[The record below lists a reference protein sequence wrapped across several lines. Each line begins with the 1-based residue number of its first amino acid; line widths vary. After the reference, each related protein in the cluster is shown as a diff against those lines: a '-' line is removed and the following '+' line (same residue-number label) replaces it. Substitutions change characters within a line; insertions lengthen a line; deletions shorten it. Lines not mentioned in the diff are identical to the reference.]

1 MNNRTVN
8 NEGGNLGTNSSDKV
22 QSGLF
27 MRSTSDGVQTQSF
40 GNDGGSSVV
49 RSRSAPQPA
58 VLAPRMAVDTDL
70 DRREPPLLMMDPPV
84 RQVAYGRNEFP
95 IQFHREDDRDLGSS
109 DEDEDI
115 EWEDGDA
122 PYFDQQRYRE
132 EDVGH
137 NIGST
142 DDDPYFDEV
151 DEDDEDD
158 EFLWGESEHEYQ
170 VNRRE
175 YDETGAFL
183 ELANNWD
190 GQQRTEWHNDD
201 PDFEGIEYDY
211 PDSDDLMEDD
221 R

>member
-1 MNNRTVN
+1 MNSVEWCSSSLTNNGLTNQNTVPRDRSN
-8 NEGGNLGTNSSDKV
+8 LVRLDNENS
-22 QSGLF
+22 
-27 MRSTSDGVQTQSF
+27 
-40 GNDGGSSVV
+40 N
-49 RSRSAPQPA
+49 
-58 VLAPRMAVDTDL
+58 
-70 DRREPPLLMMDPPV
+70 
-84 RQVAYGRNEFP
+84 
-95 IQFHREDDRDLGSS
+95 EDDGIDFIGKRNISFQEREEVDN
-109 DEDEDI
+109 EDQERVQKRKRCEDNDMELKDGKKKFWEDGPRSELKKI
-115 EWEDGDA
+115 FKRPRCEDGDEWEDDDA

-132 EDVGH
+132 EDVDH

-151 DEDDEDD
+151 DEDDE
-158 EFLWGESEHEYQ
+158 FLWGDFEHEYQ

-190 GQQRTEWHNDD
+190 GQQRTEWHDDD